1 MRNLILVFF
10 SLVFI
15 MSCDRISYRK
25 TAGGMPYQIF
35 PSTSGKSIAKGNFVK
50 INFIQKIND
59 SVYSDTHGKM
69 PAYRRVNETSFPYDI
84 SELWTKLKSGDS
96 VITVQMMDTFMKRNP
111 GAIPPQ
117 FKKGDRV
124 ISYVKILDV
133 FTNDSLARADN
144 DIEMKK
150 DEPRRKKEMAEQAA
164 KNEQLRKEQMA
175 KDDAE
180 LKSSGEMDKEL
191 REMENYLAAKKI
203 TAQKTG
209 RGTFVQIAQQG
220 NGPNISAGDSLT
232 VKYSGRRLI
241 NDSVFQTSTYTFPV
255 GMGQVIPGWDEG
267 LLLFKKGGKGTIFI
281 PGFLAYGKNPPPGS
295 PFTQFDPL
303 IFDVEIL
310 DVKK

>member
-1 MRNLILVFF
+1 MRNLILLIC
-10 SLVFI
+10 SLLFI

-25 TAGGMPYQIF
+25 TPGGMPYQIF
-35 PSTSGKSIAKGNFVK
+35 PSKSGKSIEKGNFVK
-50 INFIQKIND
+50 INFVQKIND
-59 SVYSDTHGKM
+59 SVYTDTHGKM
-69 PAYRRVNETSFPYDI
+69 PAYRRVNETSYPYDI

-111 GAIPPQ
+111 EGIPPQ

-133 FTNDSLARADN
+133 FANDSLARLDN
-144 DIEMKK
+144 DIEMKR

-164 KNEQLRKEQMA
+164 KAEQERKEQMA
-175 KDDAE
+175 KDEAE
-180 LKSSGEMDKEL
+180 LKSSGEMDRELKE
-191 REMENYLAAKKI
+191 MQNYLASKKI

-209 RGTFVQIAQQG
+209 RGTFVQISEPG
-220 NGPNISAGDSLT
+220 NGPSILAGDTLT
-232 VKYSGRRLI
+232 VKYTGRKFVG
-241 NDSVFQTSTYTFPV
+241 DSVFQSSTYTFPV
-255 GMGQVIPGWDEG
+255 GKGQVIPGWDEG

-295 PFTQFDPL
+295 PFKPFEAL
-303 IFDVEIL
+303 IFDVEIV